1 MTDSTLLTPFKRFAR
16 IEAAGGIVLMF
27 CAVAAM
33 VIANSPL
40 AHWYHHFFEQSVSFS
55 FGNFQ
60 LSNSVHHWINDGL
73 MAIFFFLVGLEIK
86 RELLVGE
93 LSSVDKA
100 FLPVI
105 AAIGGMVVPVV
116 IFLLMNGGLPGEE
129 GWGIP
134 MATDIAF
141 SLGVLSLLGK
151 RVPLSLK
158 IFLTAFAIVDDI
170 GAVLV
175 IALFYSSHIAVSY
188 LLYIL
193 GLVIVLIV
201 LNRLKYNGISLYI
214 AIGVIIWFFM
224 LQSGIHATL
233 AGVIVAFTIPANPKL
248 SIWKFVSKIHRQ
260 LHEFS
265 NGDQTDEES
274 TLTHHQ
280 LEIIDGIE
288 EDASNVQSPLQFLEH
303 RLHKW
308 ITFFIM
314 PLFAFANAGVTIF
327 GGEDTASMGDLTI
340 SIFVALLLG
349 KLLGIFL
356 FSILAIKAKW
366 VSFPDGMDYKSLF
379 GLSLLGGVG
388 FTMSLFIGDL
398 SFSDMELVNQ
408 AKIGI
413 IAASLVAGLLGYLV
427 LNYALKKTKQ

>member
-1 MTDSTLLTPFKRFAR
+1 
-16 IEAAGGIVLMF
+16 MF

-40 AHWYHHFFEQSVSFS
+40 SHWYHHFFEQKVGFT
-55 FGNFQ
+55 FGDFTI
-60 LSNSVHHWINDGL
+60 SNSVHHWINDGL

-86 RELLVGE
+86 REILVGE

-100 FLPVI
+100 LMPVI
-105 AAIGGMVVPVV
+105 AAIGGMIIPVL
-116 IFLLMNGGLPGEE
+116 FFFGMNNGLPGTE

-175 IALFYSSHIAVSY
+175 IALFYSSHIVIPY

-193 GLVIVLIV
+193 ALVIVLIV
-201 LNRLKYNGISLYI
+201 LNKLQYNGISIYI
-214 AIGVIIWFFM
+214 GLGVIIWFLM

-248 SIWKFVSKIHRQ
+248 PIWKFVNKIHLQ

-265 NGDQTDEES
+265 EGEKTEEKT

-280 LEIIDGIE
+280 LVVIDSIE
-288 EDASNVQSPLQFLEH
+288 ESATKVISPLQFLEH

-308 ITFFIM
+308 VTFLIM
-314 PLFAFANAGVTIF
+314 PLFAFANAGVTLF
-327 GGEDTASMGDLTI
+327 GGADAVSFGDLSM
-340 SIFVALLLG
+340 SIFVALLFG
-349 KLLGIFL
+349 KLVGIFVFVL
-356 FSILAIKAKW
+356 IALKLKW
-366 VSFPDGMDYKSLF
+366 VTFPEGMDYKSLF

-388 FTMSLFIGDL
+388 FTMSLFIGGL
-398 SFSDMELVNQ
+398 SFSDIALVNE
-408 AKIGI
+408 AKVGI
-413 IAASLVAGLLGYLV
+413 IAASVVAGVFGYVV
-427 LNYALKKTKQ
+427 LNYALKRKVVVASQSSI